1 MTDKTVDHEALAA
14 EVERLRRHSETLL
27 EEKRA
32 ERRAKDEAIAKLSA
46 VEAERDK
53 LAGDLK
59 AIRLD
64 GPVERLI
71 EQTATDPVIF
81 RALFDRAGYSFAL
94 DDEGRPC
101 VLDSEGAPLAT
112 TGKDGKPQPIPFEPA
127 ALASYLLPPDLPR
140 SEWTADHARF
150 AGVLVGSKAT
160 GSGAIGARGGG
171 ASTVK
176 QPEAT
181 QAPPQRFGL
190 K

>member
-1 MTDKTVDHEALAA
+1 MTEKTVDHEALTA

-32 ERRAKDEAIAKLSA
+32 ERKAKDDALAKLST

-81 RALFDRAGYSFAL
+81 RALFDRAGYRFEL
-94 DDEGRPC
+94 GDDERPRI
-101 VLDSEGAPLAT
+101 VDSEGEPLAA
-112 TGKDGKPQPIPFEPA
+112 TGPDGKAQPVAFEPA
-127 ALASYLLPPDLPR
+127 ALACFLLPPSLPAA
-140 SEWTADHARF
+140 EWSDDQRRF
-150 AGVLVGSKAT
+150 ASVLAGSKAT
-160 GSGAIGARGGG
+160 GSGATAHMGS

-176 QPEAT
+176 QPEAS

>member
-1 MTDKTVDHEALAA
+1 MTEKTVDHEALTA

-32 ERRAKDEAIAKLSA
+32 ERKAKDDALAKLSA

-53 LAGDLK
+53 LAGDLR

-94 DDEGRPC
+94 DDDGGPC
-101 VLDSEGAPLAT
+101 VLDSEGEPLAT
-112 TGKDGKPQPIPFEPA
+112 TGKDGTPQPIPFEPA

-150 AGVLVGSKAT
+150 ANVLVGSHAR
-160 GSGAIGARGGG
+160 GSGATAHRGS

-176 QPEAT
+176 QAEAT